1 MNNTERIKALEDQ
14 LKELQMQ
21 LNNLKVTKL
30 EVVRS
35 YTGEIFSPY
44 EGNQYRRLVSDDV
57 PIWEQFNQD
66 ENNWI
71 PMSEEKSDYMESIY
85 TKEY

>member
-66 ENNWI
+66 ENNWV